1 MRTAKQY
8 VCNKERQKLKIKS
21 WRMRTP
27 RRDGQRGERRNRRM
41 KTKGKEN
48 FTKGVTDLTNDT
60 GSYERVGQKSVNSN

>member
-1 MRTAKQY
+1 
-8 VCNKERQKLKIKS
+8 
-21 WRMRTP
+21 MRTP

-41 KTKGKEN
+41 KTRGKEN